1 MESQEKIV
9 NKFFVQINRSS
20 KMMNFSKKKYMK
32 IFKPS
37 SVIAVC
43 ILSISIEKDEM
54 TSSHPNKIK
63 ETALIKTLIS

>member
-1 MESQEKIV
+1 
-9 NKFFVQINRSS
+9 
-20 KMMNFSKKKYMK
+20 MMNFSKKKYMK

-37 SVIAVC
+37 SVIALCV
-43 ILSISIEKDEM
+43 LSISIEKDEM